1 MANKQITDL
10 DSVIEV
16 DPADLLL
23 VRKSGQAEDA
33 SINVSNF
40 ITSIGNPSVNGYYQD
55 SYDFFG
61 QIMGLKPSN
70 NTDVVTVGQG
80 MKVSFL
86 ATDDIDGQSYI
97 TFDGNL
103 SYPLYQYNKDLNP
116 IPIDVGAGDYIETI
130 FNNDQFFQVNIPTT
144 QIYTNDYLA
153 EGVVA
158 GDESSTTYTLASA
171 IGVLAQS
178 YYNGMSII
186 FTSDIESKG
195 NVFVNVDGLGD
206 QVLTDKAGDMIA
218 NNLEE
223 NQVIIAIYNGTD
235 FIKNYFSESVPE
247 VPELPADAIDDE
259 GDIIIEN
266 VPDDNKV
273 QVTVGNAGNDYTTI
287 IAALADLDK
296 NFGFDGG
303 NRLATILLSDTY
315 VWNEKIS
322 LSNKDYSWITI
333 HSPNSTDVT
342 TSPALQLASSSIN
355 ITGLYEC
362 QIASRLFIQCYSSF
376 INLENFTCN
385 FSSTQ
390 LSSSFSLLKATN
402 SKVTLDNCTL
412 SSSSNPTA
420 SNINS
425 GRDIN
430 YISLKN
436 STPGS
441 FIKNTTING
450 YIEPNNTGAE
460 NAYIV
465 IESGSITIDNMTL
478 ILNAISAYIGK
489 APKSGGL
496 YCIHSN
502 LIIRNS
508 LFQLQGFDGRVLI
521 PYGNASF
528 SNTTIQNGDCDRLL
542 QMRTQTGNLIDC
554 NVRSSRTSAYVY
566 SGGDVTI
573 SGGVY
578 TKLDGLAS
586 DRNIY
591 CTDRQSIIRLN
602 NDPEGTT
609 FATNFGQI
617 VTE

>member
-103 SYPLYQYNKDLNP
+103 SYPLYQYNKALNP

-130 FNNDQFFQVNIPTT
+130 FNNDQFFQVNIPTM

-287 IAALADLDK
+287 RDAIDDLAANYGD
-296 NFGFDGG
+296 DGG

-315 VWNEKIS
+315 TWNEEIALLHNDYAWITIDSNSINGTDANVIKPLVLSNSSIS
-322 LSNKDYSWITI
+322 LSGNYNHNSAKDAYFLSLEQNSTI
-333 HSPNSTDVT
+333 QIKDADISVTNGGILKANNSKFIIEDSILNGGMQTTAIQLFQCYNSTIKDGEINSPNSTGAI
-342 TSPALQLASSSIN
+342 TSSYYISIVNSNVVLDNINGSIGGFWNSSNNNLTINNCNFTFQLTGSAAANFRSEKDISFNMNNTVMTQIFNTSNNGRFLQ
-355 ITGLYEC
+355 ITGTKQSTLTDC
-362 QIASRLFIQCYSSF
+362 TIQAGVQG
-376 INLENFTCN
+376 T
-385 FSSTQ
+385 ST
-390 LSSSFSLLKATN
+390 
-402 SKVTLDNCTL
+402 V
-412 SSSSNPTA
+412 
-420 SNINS
+420 
-425 GRDIN
+425 
-430 YISLKN
+430 ISLWALK
-436 STPGS
+436 
-441 FIKNTTING
+441 
-450 YIEPNNTGAE
+450 GAD
-460 NAYIV
+460 
-465 IESGSITIDNMTL
+465 ITL
-478 ILNAISAYIGK
+478 
-489 APKSGGL
+489 
-496 YCIHSN
+496 
-502 LIIRNS
+502 
-508 LFQLQGFDGRVLI
+508 
-521 PYGNASF
+521 
-528 SNTTIQNGDCDRLL
+528 
-542 QMRTQTGNLIDC
+542 
-554 NVRSSRTSAYVY
+554 
-566 SGGDVTI
+566 SGGDYRATNQVEYANNI
-573 SGGVY
+573 
-578 TKLDGLAS
+578 LAS
-586 DRNIY
+586 DQY
-591 CTDRQSIIRLN
+591 TIIRLTN
-602 NDPEGTT
+602 NPIGGTS
-609 FATNFGQI
+609 ASGGAII